1 MEHLVTS
8 SHKGWGQERQLA
20 SCRRQELPAL
30 HKARTCRG
38 RLWGTCW
45 WAAHLLI
52 YLAWKYQFASHTQQS
67 ASDKGVISAG
77 PDFTGWKRIYPVCLF
92 DCGCFSLFFFF
103 FCLICLFRSNLR
115 CRDYEPENSTGNGN
129 AVMSQAVIHPEY
141 LWLQKRETGEKATT
155 QRSEWREEAMFSRVS
170 RPT

>member
-8 SHKGWGQERQLA
+8 SHKGWCQERQLA

-30 HKARTCRG
+30 HNARTCRG

-52 YLAWKYQFASHTQQS
+52 YLAWKYQFAPHTQQS
-67 ASDKGVISAG
+67 ASDNGVISAG
-77 PDFTGWKRIYPVCLF
+77 PDFTGWKRMYPVCLF
-92 DCGCFSLFFFF
+92 DSGCFFSSFVCFVYSG
-103 FCLICLFRSNLR
+103 LIYVVEITSTS
-115 CRDYEPENSTGNGN
+115 PENSTGNGN
-129 AVMSQAVIHPEY
+129 AAMSQAVIHPGY

-155 QRSEWREEAMFSRVS
+155 QRSEWREEAMFSVQ
-170 RPT
+170 